1 MDPVGLFALGLNI
14 PKENNKEKQN
24 ELHMI
29 FVDLEKAYDRVPR
42 DSIRRSIDAR
52 ER

>member
-14 PKENNKEKQN
+14 LKENNKEKQN

-29 FVDLEKAYDRVPR
+29 FVELEKAYDRVPR
-42 DSIRRSIDAR
+42 DSIRR
-52 ER
+52 